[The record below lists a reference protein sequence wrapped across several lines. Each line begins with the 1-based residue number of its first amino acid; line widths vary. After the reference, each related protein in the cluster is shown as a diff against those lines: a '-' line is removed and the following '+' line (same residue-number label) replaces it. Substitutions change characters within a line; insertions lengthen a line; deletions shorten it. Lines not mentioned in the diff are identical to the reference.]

1 MLYPLKRP
9 KRAYTIQAIVQTVVL
24 ISVFYVIHRVHSV
37 AKYLL
42 PMGMFISSFGRA
54 FMVVP
59 RVINLN
65 NSDSNTDSYALSIWL
80 VMTFLGDAF
89 GLLLVQYLMA
99 AGIAWN
105 YAFMIYM
112 VLFLAIAILHQISMD
127 EIEVRE
133 VPEETF
139 CQTISRNYNIL
150 KEFFVLPKHFLW
162 LMNRAFLAIIYQ
174 TVLIW
179 FPYYFNDLGFKA

>member
-24 ISVFYVIHRVHSV
+24 ISVFFIIHKVHPA

-42 PMGMFISSFGRA
+42 PMSMFLSSFGRS
-54 FMVVP
+54 FVVVP

-65 NSDSNTDSYALSIWL
+65 DCDPNTDSHILSIWL
-80 VMTFLGDAF
+80 VLTSLGDVF

-112 VLFLAIAILHQISMD
+112 ALFLMITILH
-127 EIEVRE
+127 
-133 VPEETF
+133 
-139 CQTISRNYNIL
+139 
-150 KEFFVLPKHFLW
+150 
-162 LMNRAFLAIIYQ
+162 
-174 TVLIW
+174 
-179 FPYYFNDLGFKA
+179 